1 MDKKELL
8 TRKDRFKALVMGS
21 VVVFLFATLSLII
34 SLGTT
39 SNETLQKEE
48 LGYIIVIA
56 ISIIVFTIFAILYYK
71 TAQKIKN
78 IQE

>member
-8 TRKDRFKALVMGS
+8 GRKDRYRALFMGS
-21 VVVFLFATLSLII
+21 IVVFLFATLSLVI
-34 SLGTT
+34 SLITT

-48 LGYIIVIA
+48 LGYILVIA
-56 ISIIVFTIFAILYYK
+56 ISTIVFAVFSILHYK
-71 TAQKIKN
+71 TNKKIKN